1 MPAGL
6 DAESIGPV
14 DVAVIMFE
22 GNEFNGEVAPA
33 IADLD
38 ASGTVRIIDL
48 AFVTKDAAGE
58 TAVIEIEDD
67 AVASAFDRISDGQ
80 FDLLNDEDLDGL
92 AADLEPGTSA
102 LIVVWEN
109 RWLARAAAAIR
120 GSGGEVVWFDPFQD
134 RAPTQ

>member
-1 MPAGL
+1 
-6 DAESIGPV
+6 
-14 DVAVIMFE
+14 MFE

-48 AFVTKDAAGE
+48 AFVTKDAEGE
-58 TAVIEIEDD
+58 TAVIEIEDA
-67 AVASAFDRISDGQ
+67 AVASAFDQISDGQ

-102 LIVVWEN
+102 LIVVWREP
-109 RWLARAAAAIR
+109 LAGPRGPQPSADRAAR
-120 GSGGEVVWFDPFQD
+120 SSPCSESRVKSCWRPS
-134 RAPTQ
+134 RP